1 MYVAEDVSDISAN
14 VGLECS
20 ESTATTPSTLS
31 RGSSASSTAKNDR
44 LKETPK
50 QEGLKGCYIQRTSKE
65 MEHHDKSSSR
75 DRHSSNDSG
84 HRQKDDQKIIPSDVS
99 KSGVNT
105 HLHTYSAHKC
115 ITTVLKEK
123 NSSRKPDS
131 RDGKSSRLISSKE
144 NPGRVSSERGSSS
157 SRSSSTGR
165 DGAIVSGAYD
175 MNKTSVDD
183 SKGTT
188 FQEQNLRE
196 KEKRSAKH
204 REKNHSQ
211 SSDLKNKRGKINDEK
226 SGLKKSGSH
235 HSKRSSSKDKEH
247 FKTSRSTVGGNSDGS
262 CSKDKD
268 HLRRSCSSKKEHSK
282 RSNSKEKDDSRK
294 SSPSDRDN
302 LRETYSKDSDKS
314 RKSSSRDSDNTKKS
328 SSRDS
333 DKNRK
338 SSSRDS
344 DKSKS
349 SSKRNLEK
357 SRSKQEETSKSS
369 NSKDLLSLEDSSIR
383 LSKEN
388 QSERHASND
397 EMLDVSESA
406 ENVSKHKI
414 ETVCDRTLCDRNR
427 GESSSRSKMES
438 LTSMS
443 HVNILDKALENCDQI
458 HSDPEE
464 DIEDVKLGKL
474 AKAAA
479 IEKPLPSSQ
488 DQLEDDDSHVILID
502 DEEETLEDKM
512 ESRHKEIKDATAIKP
527 ILKKD
532 FLPFFADRNDESRRK
547 GQRIKFKL
555 ASDRVSERTQ
565 RYINSLL
572 QKNKNIGTTAHR
584 NEPSGANCPPSS
596 KDAKSSNAAV
606 AKSQILN
613 KDNSQVPPRVGS
625 LIRFFG
631 YDI

>member
-1 MYVAEDVSDISAN
+1 MYVAEGVSDISAN

-50 QEGLKGCYIQRTSKE
+50 QEGLKGCNIRRSSKE

-165 DGAIVSGAYD
+165 DGAIVSYD

-196 KEKRSAKH
+196 KEKCSAKH

-211 SSDLKNKRGKINDEK
+211 SSDLKNKRGKINDDK
-226 SGLKKSGSH
+226 NGLKKSGSH

-247 FKTSRSTVGGNSDGS
+247 LKTSRSTVGGNSEGS

-268 HLRRSCSSKKEHSK
+268 HLRRSCSSEKEHSK

-344 DKSKS
+344 DKSNS

-369 NSKDLLSLEDSSIR
+369 NSKDLLSSIR

-438 LTSMS
+438 LTSTS

-458 HSDPEE
+458 HSEPEE
-464 DIEDVKLGKL
+464 DMEDVKLGKL

-479 IEKPLPSSQ
+479 IEKPLASSQ

-512 ESRHKEIKDATAIKP
+512 ESRHKEIKDASAIKP

-572 QKNKNIGTTAHR
+572 QKNKNIGMTAHR
-584 NEPSGANCPPSS
+584 NEPSGANCPPPS

-606 AKSQILN
+606 EKSQIFN

-625 LIRFFG
+625 LIRYVW
-631 YDI
+631 YDT

>member
-14 VGLECS
+14 VGSECS
-20 ESTATTPSTLS
+20 ESIATTPSTLS

-50 QEGLKGCYIQRTSKE
+50 QEGLKGCNIQRTSME

-105 HLHTYSAHKC
+105 HLHIKDSYSAHKC
-115 ITTVLKEK
+115 NTTVLKEK
-123 NSSRKPDS
+123 NSSGKPVG

-144 NPGRVSSERGSSS
+144 NPGRVSSEKGSSS
-157 SRSSSTGR
+157 SRSSSTGK
-165 DGAIVSGAYD
+165 DGAIVSGAYV
-175 MNKTSVDD
+175 MTKTSVDD

-211 SSDLKNKRGKINDEK
+211 SSDLKNKRGKINDDK
-226 SGLKKSGSH
+226 NGLKKSGSH

-247 FKTSRSTVGGNSDGS
+247 SQTSCSAVGGNSEGS
-262 CSKDKD
+262 SKDKD
-268 HLRRSCSSKKEHSK
+268 HLRKSSSRQREHNNRSS
-282 RSNSKEKDDSRK
+282 SKEKDDSRK
-294 SSPSDRDN
+294 CSSRDQDY
-302 LRETYSKDSDKS
+302 LRKTYSKDSDKS
-314 RKSSSRDSDNTKKS
+314 KKS
-328 SSRDS
+328 SSRDA

-338 SSSRDS
+338 SRSKDS

-349 SSKRNLEK
+349 SSKHNLEK
-357 SRSKQEETSKSS
+357 SSSKQEETSKSS
-369 NSKDLLSLEDSSIR
+369 NSKDLLSSGESSIR
-383 LSKEN
+383 LSREN

-414 ETVCDRTLCDRNR
+414 ETVCDRTLDRNR

-438 LTSMS
+438 LTPMS

-512 ESRHKEIKDATAIKP
+512 ESRYKEIKDATAIKP

-572 QKNKNIGTTAHR
+572 QKNKNIGMTAHR
-584 NEPSGANCPPSS
+584 NEPSGVNCPPPS
-596 KDAKSSNAAV
+596 KDAKSFNAAV

-613 KDNSQVPPRVGS
+613 KDNSPVPPRVGS
-625 LIRFFG
+625 
-631 YDI
+631 

>member
-50 QEGLKGCYIQRTSKE
+50 QEGLKGCNIRRSSKE

-131 RDGKSSRLISSKE
+131 RDGKSSRQISSKE

-196 KEKRSAKH
+196 KEKCSAKH

-211 SSDLKNKRGKINDEK
+211 SSDLKNKRGKINDDK
-226 SGLKKSGSH
+226 NGLKKSGSH

-247 FKTSRSTVGGNSDGS
+247 SQPSCSAVGGNSEGS
-262 CSKDKD
+262 SKDKD
-268 HLRRSCSSKKEHSK
+268 HLRKSSSKEREHSK
-282 RSNSKEKDDSRK
+282 RSSSKEKDDSRK
-294 SSPSDRDN
+294 CSSRDQDY
-302 LRETYSKDSDKS
+302 LRKTYSKDSDKS

-328 SSRDS
+328 SSRDA

-338 SSSRDS
+338 SRSKDS

-349 SSKRNLEK
+349 SSKHNLEK

-369 NSKDLLSLEDSSIR
+369 NSKDLLSLGESSIR
-383 LSKEN
+383 LSREN

-414 ETVCDRTLCDRNR
+414 ETVCDRTLDRNR
-427 GESSSRSKMES
+427 EESSSRSKMES
-438 LTSMS
+438 LTPTS

-488 DQLEDDDSHVILID
+488 DQLEDDGSHVILID

-584 NEPSGANCPPSS
+584 NEPSGTNCPPPS

-606 AKSQILN
+606 EKSQIFN

-625 LIRFFG
+625 LIRFVG
-631 YDI
+631 CDI

>member
-50 QEGLKGCYIQRTSKE
+50 QEGLKGCNIRRSSKE

-157 SRSSSTGR
+157 SRSSSGR

-211 SSDLKNKRGKINDEK
+211 SSDLKNKRGKINDDK
-226 SGLKKSGSH
+226 NGLKKSGSH

-247 FKTSRSTVGGNSDGS
+247 SQPSCSAVGGNSEGS
-262 CSKDKD
+262 SKDKD
-268 HLRRSCSSKKEHSK
+268 HLRKSSSKERENSK
-282 RSNSKEKDDSRK
+282 RSSSKEKDDSRK
-294 SSPSDRDN
+294 SSPSHRDN

-414 ETVCDRTLCDRNR
+414 ETVCDRTLDRNR
-427 GESSSRSKMES
+427 EESSSRSKMES
-438 LTSMS
+438 LTPTS

-479 IEKPLPSSQ
+479 FEKRLPSSQ

-512 ESRHKEIKDATAIKP
+512 ESRHKEIKVATAIKP

-584 NEPSGANCPPSS
+584 NEPSGANCPPPS